1 MDLAAVRLRDLDDTV
16 GAIARSLGYTS
27 EYAFNR
33 AFTRHRHIPPGRAKM
48 GHPPH
53 DLAPGS
59 SDTHRHDHEI
69 TAAYRVRRICLW
81 NTRIR
86 RVLEPAPAPLTP
98 GAEWV
103 VQMQVA
109 GARWPSRSTAVTCDP
124 GQRVF
129 EHTSRSDDGNPAR
142 ALWRWQ
148 VTPLPG
154 QHSRIEVSWLVSPRT
169 FWRRALLG
177 KLRRRQ
183 MGDEVPAS
191 LAALAALLTPA

>member
-1 MDLAAVRLRDLDDTV
+1 MTWRAAPATLMVMTTKSLLLTEFGGSVSADVDAPADDVFALLTDTSRLP
-16 GAIARSLGYTS
+16 
-27 EYAFNR
+27 E
-33 AFTRHRHIPPGRAKM
+33 
-48 GHPPH
+48 
-53 DLAPGS
+53 
-59 SDTHRHDHEI
+59 
-69 TAAYRVRRICLW
+69 W

-86 RVLEPAPAPLTP
+86 RVLEPAPAPLAL

-109 GARWPSRSTAVTCDP
+109 GARWPSRSTAVTHDP
-124 GQRVF
+124 GRHLF

-148 VTPLPG
+148 VTPIPG
-154 QHSRIEVSWLVSPRT
+154 QRSRIEVSWHVSPRT

-183 MGDEVPAS
+183 MGDEVPDS
-191 LAALAALLTPA
+191 LRALAALLAPA